1 MMINDF
7 IQKIGIDKVL
17 HFLVG
22 ALITSIVTIVISFQ
36 EPTITNYT
44 MAVPLIGAIATFMIA
59 VFKEISDTQFDWK
72 DVLATVL
79 GAIPIFLSTCFGV
92 LLHNLSN

>member
-1 MMINDF
+1 
-7 IQKIGIDKVL
+7 
-17 HFLVG
+17 
-22 ALITSIVTIVISFQ
+22 
-36 EPTITNYT
+36 

-59 VFKEISDTQFDWK
+59 VFKEISDNQFDWK

>member
-1 MMINDF
+1 MNNL

-59 VFKEISDTQFDWK
+59 VFKEISDNKFDWK

-79 GAIPIFLSTCFGV
+79 GVVPIFLSTCFGV